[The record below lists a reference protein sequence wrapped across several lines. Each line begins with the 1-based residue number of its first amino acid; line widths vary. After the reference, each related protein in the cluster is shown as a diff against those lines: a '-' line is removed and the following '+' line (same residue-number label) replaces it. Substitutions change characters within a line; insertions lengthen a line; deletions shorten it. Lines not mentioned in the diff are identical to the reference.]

1 MNGLI
6 IDPHCNVLLE
16 QVLNLEVRDS
26 DANYLIIALSLDL
39 NYDFWN
45 FFYTQLIQEL
55 VKQECVLVI
64 KFVIG
69 TFSCPVFPEFDSSST
84 WPPV

>member
-16 QVLNLEVRDS
+16 QVLNLEVRYS

-45 FFYTQLIQEL
+45 FFYSKEL
-55 VKQECVLVI
+55 VKQECVIVI
-64 KFVIG
+64 KFIIG
-69 TFSCPVFPEFDSSST
+69 TFSCPVFLDFDLSST
-84 WPPV
+84 WV